1 MIPSEIRFDGNA
13 TPPQWTDNQDQV
25 IEKGSHIRIKVKGIR
40 GEVNEMFAIATIKE
54 VANPIITTEL
64 FFIAADL
71 NRTILGMTIFYNIY
85 LFH

>member
-1 MIPSEIRFDGNA
+1 MIPSEIKFDGNA

-54 VANPIITTEL
+54 VPISEFSWDIK
-64 FFIAADL
+64 FD
-71 NRTILGMTIFYNIY
+71 G
-85 LFH
+85 

>member
-1 MIPSEIRFDGNA
+1 MIPSEIKFDGNA

-54 VANPIITTEL
+54 VITPIIIQIP
-64 FFIAADL
+64 FPC
-71 NRTILGMTIFYNIY
+71 
-85 LFH
+85 H